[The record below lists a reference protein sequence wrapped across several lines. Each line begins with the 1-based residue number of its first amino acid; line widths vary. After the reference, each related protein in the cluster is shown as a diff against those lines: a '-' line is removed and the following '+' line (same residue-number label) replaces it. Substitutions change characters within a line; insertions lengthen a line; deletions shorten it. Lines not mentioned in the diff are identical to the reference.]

1 MDLVRGMNAGADE
14 YIVKSYETE
23 ELEVYI
29 RAGVRILNLEQTL
42 EEKSKRLNKVNCKLN
57 LAFEQTR
64 SDLIAASEIQKCLLP
79 KPQTLENFRFEWIFS
94 PCSYVAGDIFN
105 YFILDEN
112 RLVFTCW
119 MFPGMGYQIRCYL
132 YP

>member
-1 MDLVRGMNAGADE
+1 MKEE
-14 YIVKSYETE
+14 YL
-23 ELEVYI
+23 ELGI
-29 RAGVRILNLEQTL
+29 KKPIT
-42 EEKSKRLNKVNCKLN
+42 
-57 LAFEQTR
+57 
-64 SDLIAASEIQKCLLP
+64 P

>member
-42 EEKSKRLNKVNCKLN
+42 EEKSKRLDKVNCKLN

-79 KPQTLENFRFEWIFS
+79 KPQTLENSVLNGFFLH
-94 PCSYVAGDIFN
+94 A
-105 YFILDEN
+105 L
-112 RLVFTCW
+112 
-119 MFPGMGYQIRCYL
+119 M
-132 YP
+132 